1 MATPNEDPP
10 FEGGAQPVKERPPEV
25 PGGGRSVMQTVV
37 IVIGVLALL
46 AALIWIVVPL
56 AGGS

>member
-1 MATPNEDPP
+1 MAKPSEDPP
-10 FEGGAQPVKERPPEV
+10 FEGGAQPVKERAPEV
-25 PGGGRSVMQTVV
+25 PGGGRSVLQMVV

-46 AALIWIVVPL
+46 AALVWIVVPL